1 MSKEISST
9 IDDAKLET
17 DEEINPNNKFDLKT
31 DESAIPPTLGTETVD
46 KTPISSSAT
55 FNELHKNENED
66 LAVLVNESFETT
78 EPTEGFNETE
88 CVKFAEKL
96 YKVLCFLTVVLY
108 KGYGQINKA
117 FIIGPNCNFVQI
129 PSKLPK
135 YSEIP

>member
-17 DEEINPNNKFDLKT
+17 DAEINPNNELDHKK
-31 DESAIPPTLGTETVD
+31 DESSTSPTLGTETVD
-46 KTPISSSAT
+46 KTPISSAAT

-66 LAVLVNESFETT
+66 LAVLANESFETT

-108 KGYGQINKA
+108 YKVMGR
-117 FIIGPNCNFVQI
+117 
-129 PSKLPK
+129 SLK
-135 YSEIP
+135 YNLYKISV

>member
-9 IDDAKLET
+9 IDDAKLQ
-17 DEEINPNNKFDLKT
+17 INPNNELDHKK
-31 DESAIPPTLGTETVD
+31 DESSTSLTLGTETVD
-46 KTPISSSAT
+46 KTPISSAAT

-66 LAVLVNESFETT
+66 LAVLANESFDTT

-108 KGYGQINKA
+108 YKVMGR
-117 FIIGPNCNFVQI
+117 
-129 PSKLPK
+129 SLK
-135 YSEIP
+135 YNLYKISV